1 MTDADTRTGPPPGP
15 AAEPPAPR
23 NTDTPN
29 TDTRNTDTPNTAG
42 QDTHDA
48 ALRERVE
55 ALVVIATG
63 RVVSVAD
70 LRAAGGSLVDAG
82 VNSIAFINLL
92 EALERLYQ
100 VEPDTERDPEALAT
114 VDGITH
120 LIRSA
125 APGAAEA
132 GGGDGEKGAGT

>member
-1 MTDADTRTGPPPGP
+1 P
-15 AAEPPAPR
+15 AE
-23 NTDTPN
+23 T
-29 TDTRNTDTPNTAG
+29 
-42 QDTHDA
+42 DA

-70 LRAAGGSLVDAG
+70 LRAADGSLVDAG

-100 VEPDTERDPEALAT
+100 VELDTERDPEALAT
-114 VDGITH
+114 VDGVVR
-120 LIRSA
+120 LIHASGS
-125 APGAAEA
+125 APGTGN
-132 GGGDGEKGAGT
+132 GGEGART